1 MIEIRKPHVSVEPD
15 SDTMAH
21 LAVEPLERGFG
32 HTLGNSLRRVLLS
45 CLPGAAITSVRI
57 DGVAHEFS
65 TIPGVREDVTEIIL
79 NLKELVLR
87 HHGEEPAVLR
97 LKAKG
102 PKTVTAGDIDLPG
115 DVELVNPDHYIA
127 TLNKNGKLEM
137 EMIAETGRGYVSAER
152 NKKPTDTIGIIPI
165 DSIFS
170 PVQRVTY
177 NVENT
182 RVGQRTDYDRLV
194 LEVETRG
201 SMKPVDAVALAGQV
215 INEHMLLLME
225 ESSEEPAGTIFVV
238 DETEKDKTLD
248 APIEDLELSVR
259 SYNCL
264 KRQGINALDQLVE
277 QTEADLLNI
286 RNFGAK
292 SIEEVKDRLAQMGL
306 GLKDSQQ

>member
-1 MIEIRKPHVSVEPD
+1 MIEIRKPHVSVDETD
-15 SDTMAH
+15 DTLAH
-21 LAVEPLERGFG
+21 LTVEPLERGFG

-65 TIPGVREDVTEIIL
+65 TIAGVREDVIEIVL

-97 LKAKG
+97 LKQKG
-102 PKTVTAGDIDLPG
+102 PKTVTAADIELPA
-115 DVELVNPDHYIA
+115 DIELVNSDHYIA
-127 TLNKNGKLEM
+127 TLNKNGKLDM
-137 EMIAETGRGYVSAER
+137 EMIVETGRGYISAER
-152 NKKPTDTIGIIPI
+152 NKKSSDVIGVIPI
-165 DSIFS
+165 DSLFS
-170 PVQRVTY
+170 PVSRVTY
-177 NVENT
+177 DVQNT
-182 RVGQRTDYDRLV
+182 RVGQRTDYDKLI

-201 SMKPVDAVALAGQV
+201 AMKPVDAVALAGQV

-225 ESSEEPAGTIFVV
+225 ESTEEHAGAIFVV
-238 DETEKDKTLD
+238 DEAEKDKTLD

-264 KRQGINALDQLVE
+264 KRQGINTLDQLVE

-292 SIEEVKDRLAQMGL
+292 SIEEVKDRLAQL
-306 GLKDSQQ
+306 GLELKTS

>member
-1 MIEIRKPHVSVEPD
+1 MIEIRKPHVSVDPD
-15 SDTMAH
+15 SDTLAH
-21 LAVEPLERGFG
+21 LTVEPLERGFG

-57 DGVAHEFS
+57 DSVAHEFA
-65 TIPGVREDVTEIIL
+65 TITGVREDVTEIIL
-79 NLKELVLR
+79 NLKELVIR
-87 HHGEEPAVLR
+87 HDGEDPAVLR
-97 LKAKG
+97 LKVKG
-102 PKTVTAGDIDLPG
+102 PKTVTAADIDLPAE
-115 DVELVNPDHYIA
+115 VELVNPDHYIA
-127 TLNKNGKLEM
+127 TLNKSGKLEM

-152 NKKPTDTIGIIPI
+152 NKKSTDTIGVIPI

-170 PVQRVTY
+170 PVNRVTY
-177 NVENT
+177 DVENT

-194 LEVETRG
+194 LEIETRG

-215 INEHMLLLME
+215 INEHMLLLMDESTE
-225 ESSEEPAGTIFVV
+225 EQAGTIFVV
-238 DETEKDKTLD
+238 DEAEKDKTLD

-264 KRQGINALDQLVE
+264 KRQGVNTLDQLVE

-292 SIEEVKDRLAQMGL
+292 SIEEVKDRLAQMDL
-306 GLKDSQQ
+306 GLKAS